1 MLKTILSL
9 SFVVAS
15 RFFGLFIILPVFGL
29 YALNLEGSNKMLAG
43 IAISVYALMQMIFQI
58 PFGMLSDKIGRKH
71 MMSLGLCIFIV
82 GSFICGFTD
91 NIYWMIFGRF
101 LQGSGA
107 VGSVAI
113 AMISDFTNEENR
125 GKAMAIMGMMI
136 GASFGLSMVLSPVLS
151 AKYGLGALF
160 HLSSALTFV
169 CIVLL
174 YTVVPKEIEIKSMQ
188 EKVSLKEIL
197 VNKDLNLMN
206 LTNFLQ
212 KMLLTMTFFL
222 IPIVLV
228 EELNF
233 PRNSL
238 WIVYSIAMIFG
249 FISMGMAGF
258 VGEKKGLSKQILLVG
273 IGFFGFAYV
282 SFSLFSSKWLFIIG
296 VMFFFIGFNMHEPI
310 MQSVA
315 SKFAK
320 SDQKG
325 TVLGVFNAAGYFGTF
340 LGGIFAG
347 MMMSEL
353 GVHYLAMMVVVVCLV
368 WLFLLFGL
376 SDPSKFKNIYI
387 ENVNVNLEKLK
398 DLENKKGFIESYKKN
413 STLVIKFDKELLSEN
428 EIRKSLGV

>member
-29 YALNLEGSNKMLAG
+29 YASTMEGSTVTLAG
-43 IAISVYALMQMIFQI
+43 IAIGIYALMQMIFQV
-58 PFGMLSDKIGRKH
+58 PFGLLSDKIGRKN
-71 MMSLGLCIFIV
+71 MMTVGLVIFII
-82 GSFICGFTD
+82 GSLICGFTD

-113 AMISDFTNEENR
+113 AMISDFTKEESR

-136 GASFGLSMVLSPVLS
+136 GASFGLSMVLSPLLS
-151 AKYGLGALF
+151 AKYGLGVLF
-160 HLSSALTFV
+160 HLSALVTLL

-174 YTVVPKEIEIKSMQ
+174 YTAVPKEVEIKSMQ
-188 EKVSLKEIL
+188 EKVPLKEIL

-212 KMLLTMTFFL
+212 KLLLTMTFFL

-228 EELNF
+228 KELGFAEEK
-233 PRNSL
+233 L
-238 WIVYSIAMIFG
+238 WIVYSVAMVFG
-249 FISMGMAGF
+249 FVSMGFAGF
-258 VGEKKGLSKQILLVG
+258 VGEKKGLSKEMLLVG
-273 IGFFGFAYV
+273 IGFFGLAYV
-282 SFSLFSSKWLFIIG
+282 SFALFGSVWLFIVGI
-296 VMFFFIGFNMHEPI
+296 MLFFIGFNMHEPI

-325 TVLGVFNAAGYFGTF
+325 AVLGVFNAAGYFGSF
-340 LGGIFAG
+340 LGGLFAG
-347 MMMSEL
+347 MMMEKL
-353 GVHYLAMMVVVVCLV
+353 GVHELAMMIVIVCLI
-368 WLFLLFGL
+368 WMFLLLGL
-376 SDPSKFKNIYI
+376 SDPARFRNIYL
-387 ENVNVNLEKLK
+387 ENVEIDLEKLRE
-398 DLENKKGFIESYKKN
+398 LESRKGFVESYKKN
-413 STLVIKFDKELLSEN
+413 ETLVIKFDKDILSES
-428 EIRKSLGV
+428 EIRAGLGV

>member
-29 YALNLEGSNKMLAG
+29 YASTMEGSTVTLAG
-43 IAISVYALMQMIFQI
+43 IAIGIYALMQMIFQV
-58 PFGMLSDKIGRKH
+58 PFGLLSDKIGRKN
-71 MMSLGLCIFIV
+71 MMTVGLVIFII
-82 GSFICGFTD
+82 GSLICGFTD

-113 AMISDFTNEENR
+113 AMISDFTKEESR

-136 GASFGLSMVLSPVLS
+136 GASFGLSMVLSPLLS
-151 AKYGLGALF
+151 AKYGLGVLF
-160 HLSSALTFV
+160 HLSALVTLL

-174 YTVVPKEIEIKSMQ
+174 YTAVPKEVEIKSMQ
-188 EKVSLKEIL
+188 EKVPLKEIL

-212 KMLLTMTFFL
+212 KLLLTMTFFL

-228 EELNF
+228 KELGFAEEK
-233 PRNSL
+233 L
-238 WIVYSIAMIFG
+238 WIVYSVAMVFG
-249 FISMGMAGF
+249 FVSMGFAGF
-258 VGEKKGLSKQILLVG
+258 VGEKKGLSKEMLLVG
-273 IGFFGFAYV
+273 IGFFGLAYV
-282 SFSLFSSKWLFIIG
+282 SFALFGSVWLFIVGI
-296 VMFFFIGFNMHEPI
+296 MLFFIGFNMHEPI

-325 TVLGVFNAAGYFGTF
+325 AVLGVFNAAGYFGSF
-340 LGGIFAG
+340 LGGLFAG
-347 MMMSEL
+347 MMMEKL
-353 GVHYLAMMVVVVCLV
+353 GVHELAMMIVIVCLI
-368 WLFLLFGL
+368 WMFLLLGL
-376 SDPSKFKNIYI
+376 SDPARFRNIYL
-387 ENVNVNLEKLK
+387 ENVEI
-398 DLENKKGFIESYKKN
+398 DL
-413 STLVIKFDKELLSEN
+413 
-428 EIRKSLGV
+428 